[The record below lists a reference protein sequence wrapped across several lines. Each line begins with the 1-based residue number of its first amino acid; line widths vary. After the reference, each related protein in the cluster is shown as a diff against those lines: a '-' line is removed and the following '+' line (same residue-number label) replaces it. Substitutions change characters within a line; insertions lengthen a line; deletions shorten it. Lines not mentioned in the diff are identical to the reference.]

1 MLIRKIND
9 LNAALGNMIG
19 FEFNRFAAQHQLSV
33 NYTPFHFVAEEFEE
47 AVGLITG
54 HAYYNEVCIS
64 DLILL
69 EKVRKKGIG
78 SKLLQTVE
86 DYFSNKGYDF
96 ITLTTYEF
104 QAPDFYVKNSFE
116 IEYIR
121 TNKMN
126 PKLTKYFFRKE
137 L

>member
-1 MLIRKIND
+1 MVIRKTED
-9 LNAALGNMIG
+9 LNAVLGDMIG
-19 FEFNRFAAQHQLSV
+19 LEFDRLAAQHQLSV
-33 NYTPFHFVAEEFEE
+33 NYTSFHFVAEEFDEV
-47 AVGLITG
+47 VGLITG
-54 HAYYNEVCIS
+54 HAYYNEVYIS

-86 DYFSNKGYDF
+86 DYFAHRGYDF
-96 ITLTTYEF
+96 ITLTTYAF
-104 QAPDFYVKNSFE
+104 QAPDFYLKNRYE

-121 TNKMN
+121 ENKEN
-126 PKLTKYFFRKE
+126 KKLTKYFFRKE